1 MSQTSLST
9 SGQKCPLLGKAS
21 PIEKLMRIPACLL
34 LLLVHVTI
42 ATPPLIQHDHTI
54 QHIYTQLESA
64 LRAIEQST
72 ALTPDQ
78 KELSKNRMIRLHVD
92 HATNQILLE
101 TSNQDQH
108 DHTKDQEH
116 RQHGIASPLLQQKQP
131 RRKLLM
137 ESQDQE
143 GISEEDIGS
152 ALTEPT
158 PECRR
163 ILNVWTSKCVF
174 GR

>member
-1 MSQTSLST
+1 MHV
-9 SGQKCPLLGKAS
+9 
-21 PIEKLMRIPACLL
+21 PALL
-34 LLLVHVTI
+34 LVLLVHVTT
-42 ATPPLIQHDHTI
+42 ATTPLIQHDHTI
-54 QHIYTQLESA
+54 QHIYAQLDSA

-78 KELSKNRMIRLHVD
+78 KELSKKRMIQLHVD

-101 TSNQDQH
+101 TSKEDQQG
-108 DHTKDQEH
+108 HTKDPEH
-116 RQHGIASPLLQQKQP
+116 RQQHGEASPLLQQKQP

-137 ESQDQE
+137 ESQNQE

>member
-1 MSQTSLST
+1 MPPSCQSQSQ
-9 SGQKCPLLGKAS
+9 GRG
-21 PIEKLMRIPACLL
+21 MNPAFLL

-42 ATPPLIQHDHTI
+42 ATPPLIHHDHTI
-54 QHIYTQLESA
+54 QHIYTQLETA

-78 KELSKNRMIRLHVD
+78 KELSKKRMIRLHVD
-92 HATNQILLE
+92 HVTNQILLE

-116 RQHGIASPLLQQKQP
+116 RQHSIASPLLQQKQP

-137 ESQDQE
+137 ESQAQE